1 MVFWIICIILAL
13 VVGALVV
20 APLWRADKA
29 PDTSADVAFYR
40 AQLDEL
46 DRDVARGVIAQE
58 DAGQSRIEISRRLL
72 AADKDS
78 GTALLTQKS
87 PVIAGMSLAVIGVV
101 GLLGYVGLGA
111 AGYPDLPL
119 KARLAASEDMRAN
132 RPSQAAMAAAAPA
145 VPSVDLPE
153 DYLASVTQL
162 RAVVPTRGDDL
173 EGWELL
179 AYHEAQIGN
188 FQASADAQARVIAIK
203 GDAAVPADTH
213 RLLDLMVTAAGGL
226 VSPEAEDY
234 ARALFNTDA
243 NDLVARY
250 YLGELYYQ
258 TDRPDVALRMWRSV
272 VSDGDPTTYHTTA
285 ARAQIE
291 DAAFRAGEKYTLP
304 VERGPSA
311 EDIANASDLSAEDRT
326 AMITTMVANLAGR
339 LADEGGPASEWA
351 RLISAYGVLGNIEAA
366 TEVWLEA
373 RAVFAASD
381 SAMATLRAAADRA
394 GVSE

>member
-20 APLWRADKA
+20 APLWRADQA
-29 PDTSADVAFYR
+29 PESSADVAFYR

-46 DRDVARGVIAQE
+46 DRDVARGVIAQD

-72 AADKDS
+72 AADKDA
-78 GTALLTQKS
+78 GAMLTTQKS
-87 PVIAGMSLAVIGVV
+87 PAIAAMSLAVIGVV
-101 GLLGYVGLGA
+101 GLLGYFGLGA

-119 KARLAASEDMRAN
+119 KARLAASEDMRTN
-132 RPSQAAMAAAAPA
+132 RPSQTAMAAAAPA

-173 EGWELL
+173 QGWELL
-179 AYHEAQIGN
+179 AYHEAQVGN
-188 FQASADAQARVIAIK
+188 FQASADAQARVITIK
-203 GDAAVPADTH
+203 GNAADPADTH

-226 VSPEAEDY
+226 VSPEAEDL
-234 ARALFNTDA
+234 ARALFNAND

-250 YLGELYYQ
+250 YLGELYNQ

-291 DAAFRAGEKYTLP
+291 DAALRAGEKYTLP
-304 VERGPSA
+304 EERGPSA

-326 AMITTMVANLAGR
+326 AMITNMVANLAER

-351 RLISAYGVLGNIEAA
+351 RLINAYGVLGNTDAA
-366 TEVWLEA
+366 KEVWLEA
-373 RAVFAASD
+373 REVFAASN